1 MTEEAKA
8 AEAEAEA
15 AEATEAEAGTET
27 ETQAAPDPE
36 TESRA
41 KAMGWAPKDE
51 WRGPEDRWV
60 DADAFVKRG
69 EEVMPILKAQLR
81 KFEAENAEIKRT
93 LKEFGEHHTKTEAR
107 MYQKA
112 IRDIQAAQ
120 REAAEAGNLA
130 QYDQLEQ
137 QKQAVVREAAQNVGK
152 TQQKQSDIDP
162 VAKEWAERNPWF
174 NTNKEMAT
182 FASAHLSTLEALNP
196 DSSLEAN
203 LKAVDSAVKRAFPEK
218 FTNPNRA
225 KPSPVEGN
233 PAGRRGGGKG
243 YTDLPP
249 EAKQA
254 CDRFVKQGLMKR
266 EDYVKEY
273 DWS

>member
-8 AEAEAEA
+8 AEAEAET
-15 AEATEAEAGTET
+15 AEASEAEAEAGTET
-27 ETQAAPDPE
+27 AAAPDPE

-60 DADAFVKRG
+60 DADVFVKRG

-81 KFEAENAEIKRT
+81 KFEAENAEIKKT

-137 QKQAVVREAAQNVGK
+137 QKQAVVREAAQTTGRPA
-152 TQQKQSDIDP
+152 QKQPDIDP
-162 VAKEWAERNPWF
+162 AAMSWRDQNPWF
-174 NTNKEMAT
+174 SQSEEMAT
-182 FASAHLSTLEALNP
+182 AATTHHELLLRTKPDLSLEDNLEAVT
-196 DSSLEAN
+196 
-203 LKAVDSAVKRAFPEK
+203 KFVKRAFPEK

-233 PAGRRGGGKG
+233 PAGRRAGGKG

-266 EDYVKEY
+266 EEYCKDYFTE
-273 DWS
+273 

>member
-15 AEATEAEAGTET
+15 AAATEAEAGTET
-27 ETQAAPDPE
+27 AVETDPE

-51 WRGPEDRWV
+51 WRGPDDRWV
-60 DADAFVKRG
+60 DAETFVRRG
-69 EEVMPILKAQLR
+69 EEIQPILKAQLR
-81 KFEAENAEIKRT
+81 KFEAENAEMKRT
-93 LKEFGEHHTKTEAR
+93 LKDLAAHHTKTEAR

-137 QKQAVVREAAQNVGK
+137 QKQAVVREAAQTTGRPA
-152 TQQKQSDIDP
+152 QKQPDIDP
-162 VAKEWAERNPWF
+162 AAMSWRDQNPWF
-174 NTNKEMAT
+174 SQSEEMAT
-182 FASAHLSTLEALNP
+182 AATTHHELLLRTKPDLSLEDNLEAVT
-196 DSSLEAN
+196 
-203 LKAVDSAVKRAFPEK
+203 KFVKRAFPEK

-233 PAGRRGGGKG
+233 PAGRRSGGKG

-266 EDYVKEY
+266 EEYCKDYFTE
-273 DWS
+273 